1 MDFGTTAHTATHDH
15 APELPMLEPTH
26 PQTFDL
32 LDLARRAR
40 ASRHFSAAVVLV
52 MANDLVYAL
61 SRGEDFGRACVDTEN
76 AVSDW
81 RTNESAAHSTDAA
94 LLALVSLAIEAG
106 AMKNGRSV
114 GVGEADE
121 PFVET
126 PEQSFAYTRAVLS
139 GHQPLRALNA
149 DTREASSH
157 LRKRCDRLEAAYL
170 ALRAIVRAHRDA
182 KRAN

>member
-1 MDFGTTAHTATHDH
+1 MDFGTTANTATHDH

-26 PQTFDL
+26 QQTFDL

-52 MANDLVYAL
+52 MANDLVHAL
-61 SRGEDFGRACVDTEN
+61 SLGEDFGRACVDTEN

-81 RTNESAAHSTDAA
+81 RTNEGAAHSTDAA

-106 AMKNGRSV
+106 ALKSGRSV
-114 GVGEADE
+114 GVSEADE
-121 PFVET
+121 PPIET
-126 PEQSFAYTRAVLS
+126 PEQSFAYTRGVLS
-139 GHQPLRALNA
+139 EA
-149 DTREASSH
+149 REASSH

-170 ALRAIVRAHRDA
+170 ALRAIVRAQRDA
-182 KRAN
+182 KRAH